1 MIDITVEDVAA
12 LRKQGDFREF
22 LRLQFPV
29 EQAALR
35 RPDPKPAVVEHD
47 PGHRPGTWPTGTRP
61 PEPAPA
67 IPREQWEHAV
77 VAYRQWLAAGSPA
90 DDFTCECGCTPR
102 RTR

>member
-1 MIDITVEDVAA
+1 MEITVEDVAE
-12 LRKQGDFREF
+12 LRKQGSFREF
-22 LRLQFPV
+22 LRLQFNPEAITDVRPEPV
-29 EQAALR
+29 AE
-35 RPDPKPAVVEHD
+35 PVHND
-47 PGHRPGTWPTGTRP
+47 PGHRPGAWPTGTRP

-77 VAYRQWLAAGSPA
+77 VTYRQWLAAGSPA